1 MAQRSL
7 WSARGLAWRANV
19 PRIRERTRDWTL
31 IFLSCGFVLTM
42 VAYGWFQERL
52 SLYPVPAPFVVLV
65 NNLAAALVAYVGTQR
80 EVAAIAFPRAAWN
93 AIVVSAGAMTVDST
107 LRYAALRRLPFTAVL
122 VLRGLSLLPS
132 LAFGHCFGA
141 PSTVRDWLLTCPVIA
156 GVVLFGWDSPLLDSA
171 QRGYTMVVF
180 GAAMASGAAVAEAF
194 NTQWQSRA
202 FRQHA
207 AMSPLALLLRS
218 SLCSAAISAVSIV
231 TRGDA
236 AACVVAIR
244 DEPKVLGL
252 MVAMACFASLGRVA
266 IFEVLHRYGGF
277 VLAVLLLVRRLLSVG
292 LSSYIFGPELTGAQ
306 ICGAAVVF
314 ASLLA
319 RSLIRGKRSSSSAV
333 GDDSA
338 GDTRPRTASAADDP
352 ERGSGE
358 QRASA
363 RGFAAGGGGAAL
375 RGRGASLTPR
385 YGAGDECDHQSR
397 RVGKLAL
404 EPTSAHSSALEP
416 EMRAIIS
423 SPRA

>member
-1 MAQRSL
+1 
-7 WSARGLAWRANV
+7 
-19 PRIRERTRDWTL
+19 
-31 IFLSCGFVLTM
+31 M
-42 VAYGWFQERL
+42 V
-52 SLYPVPAPFVVLV
+52 
-65 NNLAAALVAYVGTQR
+65 
-80 EVAAIAFPRAAWN
+80 
-93 AIVVSAGAMTVDST
+93 
-107 LRYAALRRLPFTAVL
+107 AVL
-122 VLRGLSLLPS
+122 VYEPPAR
-132 LAFGHCFGA
+132 
-141 PSTVRDWLLTCPVIA
+141 
-156 GVVLFGWDSPLLDSA
+156 
-171 QRGYTMVVF
+171 
-180 GAAMASGAAVAEAF
+180 GAAGRSAPGATAEAGGAEERKRHR
-194 NTQWQSRA
+194 SA
-202 FRQHA
+202 HA
-207 AMSPLALLLRS
+207 RLADAETRTGTKIY
-218 SLCSAAISAVSIV
+218 AANL
-231 TRGDA
+231 GDA

-277 VLAVLLLVRRLLSVG
+277 VLAVLLLFRRLLSVG

-404 EPTSAHSSALEP
+404 KPTSAHSSALEP